1 MTKLKEHVAKRIDGI
16 AISNKIKKQLTL
28 QILKLKNVG
37 ITPGLAVILVGE
49 NEASKIYVKN
59 KNKACQEVG
68 IYFKEYLLKENTKKE
83 ELCSLIEEL
92 NLNPKINGIIVQL
105 PLPKHIFSRD
115 IVEKINP
122 IKDVDVLTNIN
133 IGRIM
138 SEENDFLPCTPA
150 GIIELLKHSNI
161 DICSKHSVVIGRSI
175 IVGKPTALLLLNN
188 NSTVTICHSKTK
200 NLKEICKKADIIISA
215 VGKAG
220 IITEDMVKN
229 GAVIIDVGINRN
241 SSGHITGDV
250 LFDEVSK
257 KASYIT
263 PVPGGVGPMTVTML
277 LKNTIYATKKMFLE
291 N

>member
-1 MTKLKEHVAKRIDGI
+1 LKEHVAKRIDGI

>member
-1 MTKLKEHVAKRIDGI
+1 MKEHVAKRIDGI